1 MSKVDPEVFLEKF
14 GVGVDSADS
23 LIQAKTLTI
32 SKLMSILPPE
42 TIDPRL
48 VTRCYFNKLM
58 YFVPYL
64 RLYIQL
70 KCPAL
75 PMEFLKKLEKQIS
88 NLEEK
93 NTFFNL
99 CFPQCTHVGSLK
111 NVSQFGLAVW
121 PAIANTYTKK
131 YLISKK

>member
-48 VTRCYFNKLM
+48 VTSLLFQQINVFRPILKIVYPAE
-58 YFVPYL
+58 VPS
-64 RLYIQL
+64 I
-70 KCPAL
+70 AHGI
-75 PMEFLKKLEKQIS
+75 FKK
-88 NLEEK
+88 
-93 NTFFNL
+93 T
-99 CFPQCTHVGSLK
+99 
-111 NVSQFGLAVW
+111 
-121 PAIANTYTKK
+121 
-131 YLISKK
+131 